1 MGVNRDYPKVMTM
14 IDYSKVDFSKIL
26 TRYDVN
32 KQVVETPEQAAEKM
46 MPKDPLMKA
55 VAEAVLFKKLK
66 EIMPAMQAAMA
77 KYKPDEVINEGLVPG
92 IDAVGVLYNDHVYY
106 LPDMM
111 VAAKVMEIGI
121 KMAEKEM
128 GGARETKATV
138 IMHAAEGDP
147 HDIGKNI
154 AAAMM
159 KAAGYNVIDMGRDV
173 PVATVI
179 AEVEKVKPLFFSGTA
194 LMTTTMSAF
203 PAEAALLKEKNLNIP
218 LMGCGG
224 AVNREY
230 ATSYDLGIYSAKAN
244 QTALIAQKII
254 DGYDWK
260 KINEEWDNIVGGA

>member
-1 MGVNRDYPKVMTM
+1 M
-14 IDYSKVDFSKIL
+14 IDYSKVDFSKVL
-26 TRYDVN
+26 TRYDV
-32 KQVVETPEQAAEKM
+32 KTQVVETPEQAAEKM
-46 MPKDPLMKA
+46 LPKDPVYRA
-55 VAEAVLFKKLK
+55 VAEAVLFKKIK
-66 EIMPAMQAAMA
+66 DIKPAMEAAMA
-77 KYKPDEVINEGLVPG
+77 KHSPTDVINDGLVPG
-92 IDAVGVLYNDHVYY
+92 IDAVGKLYNDHVYY

-121 KMAEKEM
+121 KMAEAKM
-128 GGARETKATV
+128 GGARETKADV

-159 KAAGYNVIDMGRDV
+159 KAAGYNVIDLGRDV

-179 AEVEKVKPLFFSGTA
+179 AKVDEVKPLFFSGTA

-203 PAEAALLKEKNLNIP
+203 PAEAALLKEKGLNIP

-244 QTALIAQKII
+244 QTPVIAQKML

-260 KINEEWDNIVGGA
+260 KINEEWDSIVGGA

>member
-1 MGVNRDYPKVMTM
+1 M
-14 IDYSKVDFSKIL
+14 IDYSKADFSKVL
-26 TRYDVN
+26 TRYDV
-32 KQVVETPEQAAEKM
+32 KTQVVETPEQAAAKM
-46 MPKDPLMKA
+46 LPKDPLYKA
-55 VAEAVLFKKLK
+55 VAEAVLYKKIK
-66 EIMPAMQAAMA
+66 EVMPAMTAAM
-77 KYKPDEVINEGLVPG
+77 KTYKPDEVINNGLVPG
-92 IDAVGVLYNDHVYY
+92 IDAVGKLYNDHIYY

-138 IMHAAEGDP
+138 VMHAAEGDP

-173 PVATVI
+173 PVAKVI
-179 AEVEKVKPLFFSGTA
+179 DEVEKVKPLFFSGTA

-203 PAEAALLKEKNLNIP
+203 PAEAKLLKEKGLEIP

-244 QTALIAQKII
+244 QTPVIAQKML

-260 KINEEWDNIVGGA
+260 KINEEWDSIVGGA